1 MAKLLKFVLGLF
13 IIVYRCGLVFNV
25 ALELYLYYNNKSQI
39 FSNIQ
44 WYICAIILDMYLMNL
59 EKHLSVD
66 IYIKKEDG
74 QKTDTGD
81 QKD

>member
-1 MAKLLKFVLGLF
+1 MSKLIKFILTIL
-13 IIVYRCGLVFNV
+13 IIVYRCGLMFNV
-25 ALELYLYYNNKSQI
+25 SLGLYNTYKDQNNT
-39 FSNIQ
+39 FNNLQ
-44 WYICAIILDMYLMNL
+44 WYICAIIFDMYLMNL

-81 QKD
+81 

>member
-1 MAKLLKFVLGLF
+1 MSKLIKFILNIV
-13 IIVYRCGLVFNV
+13 IIVYRCGLIFNV
-25 ALELYLYYNNKSQI
+25 SLGLYNTYKDQNNT
-39 FSNIQ
+39 FNNLQ
-44 WYICAIILDMYLMNL
+44 WYICAIIFDMYLMNL

-81 QKD
+81 

>member
-1 MAKLLKFVLGLF
+1 M
-13 IIVYRCGLVFNV
+13 FNV
-25 ALELYLYYNNKSQI
+25 ALELYLSYNNKSQI
-39 FSNIQ
+39 FNNIQ

-81 QKD
+81 

>member
-1 MAKLLKFVLGLF
+1 MSKLIKFILSIV
-13 IIVYRCGLVFNV
+13 IIVYRCGLIFNV
-25 ALELYLYYNNKSQI
+25 SLGLYNTYKDQNNA
-39 FSNIQ
+39 FNNLQ
-44 WYICAIILDMYLMNL
+44 WYICAIIFDMYLMNL

-81 QKD
+81 

>member
-1 MAKLLKFVLGLF
+1 MSKLIKFILSIV
-13 IIVYRCGLVFNV
+13 IIVYRCGLIFNV
-25 ALELYLYYNNKSQI
+25 SLGLYNTYKDQNNS
-39 FSNIQ
+39 FNNLQ
-44 WYICAIILDMYLMNL
+44 WYICAIIFDMYLMNL

-81 QKD
+81 

>member
-1 MAKLLKFVLGLF
+1 MSKLIKFILNIV
-13 IIVYRCGLVFNV
+13 IIVYRCGLIFNIS
-25 ALELYLYYNNKSQI
+25 LGLYNTYKDQNNA
-39 FSNIQ
+39 FNNLQ
-44 WYICAIILDMYLMNL
+44 WYICAIIFDMYLMNL

-81 QKD
+81 

>member
-1 MAKLLKFVLGLF
+1 MSKLIKFILGII
-13 IIVYRCGLVFNV
+13 IIVYRCGLIFNIS
-25 ALELYLYYNNKSQI
+25 LGLYNTYKDQNNT
-39 FSNIQ
+39 FNNLQ
-44 WYICAIILDMYLMNL
+44 WYICAIIFDMYLMNL

-81 QKD
+81 

>member
-25 ALELYLYYNNKSQI
+25 ALELYLSYNNKSQI
-39 FSNIQ
+39 FNNIQ

-81 QKD
+81 

>member
-1 MAKLLKFVLGLF
+1 MFNVSLGL
-13 IIVYRCGLVFNV
+13 YNTYKDQNNTFNN
-25 ALELYLYYNNKSQI
+25 L
-39 FSNIQ
+39 Q
-44 WYICAIILDMYLMNL
+44 WYICAIIFDMYLMNL

-81 QKD
+81 

>member
-1 MAKLLKFVLGLF
+1 MSKLIKFILGIV
-13 IIVYRCGLVFNV
+13 IIVYRCGLIFNIS
-25 ALELYLYYNNKSQI
+25 LGLYNTYKDQNNS
-39 FSNIQ
+39 FNNLQ
-44 WYICAIILDMYLMNL
+44 WYICAIIFDMYLMNL

-81 QKD
+81 